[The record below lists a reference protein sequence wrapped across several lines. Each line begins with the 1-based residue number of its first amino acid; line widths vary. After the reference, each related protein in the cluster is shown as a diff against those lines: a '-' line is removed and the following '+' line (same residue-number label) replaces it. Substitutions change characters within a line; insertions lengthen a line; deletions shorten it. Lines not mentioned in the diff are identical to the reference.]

1 MKLTLVVLVAALLSG
16 CMATF
21 GDAQYQRSDRETA
34 ELAYYEAM
42 LAAASQPQAPLF
54 EMIVR
59 PGESITGIERIT
71 VNAPSDRTAIAQY
84 TPPRSEWAPVVGNVL
99 SAVAPLAFGMWGTY
113 EITKAATAAVGAVAR
128 DPTVVQQPAPTIVE
142 QPAPTIVEQ
151 PPPAIVQPPP
161 PEVVQIPGAPP
172 PEVIQ
177 IPAPEVIQLPPPQV
191 IQAP

>member
-1 MKLTLVVLVAALLSG
+1 MKLTMVVLVAALLSG

-42 LAAASQPQAPLF
+42 LAAATQPQAPLF

-59 PGESITGIERIT
+59 PGESVTGIERIT

-142 QPAPTIVEQ
+142 QPAPTIV
-151 PPPAIVQPPP
+151 QPPP
-161 PEVVQIPGAPP
+161 PEVIQIPGAPP

-191 IQAP
+191 IQVPAP